1 MNARIDLDQEQV
13 QLLDEALRLAYTR
26 LVDTDVARGR
36 QFHQLRDPLVAPIV
50 KSILRGE
57 TDTWRLA
64 RRGLFAA
71 CEVLAAEKAAQPE
84 HQSSVAA

>member
-26 LVDTDVARGR
+26 LVETGAGRGR
-36 QFHQLRDPLVAPIV
+36 QFHQLRDPLIVPIV
-50 KSILRGE
+50 RAILKGE
-57 TDTWRLA
+57 TDPWRLA

-71 CEVLAAEKAAQPE
+71 CEMLAAERAAQPE